1 MTMPAKGADAPAGV
15 VMRHRRPLLVYHG
28 TRRRFDTFSDAWWE
42 PGEEG
47 FFFTPRLAYARRFA
61 GRTGRVIAAH
71 LLMDRPYEV
80 TERQWGDGHG
90 LGLAEARAAGYDGYV
105 VRPYCDGTMW
115 IVFDPSRIVVLTPD
129 LDRQPL
135 LRGTPS

>member
-1 MTMPAKGADAPAGV
+1 MTTVTTGDAPAGV

-28 TRRRFDTFSDAWWE
+28 TRRRFDTFDIRRSE

-61 GRTGRVIAAH
+61 GREGRIVAAH
-71 LLMDRPYEV
+71 LLMDNPYEV
-80 TERQWGDGHG
+80 TGLQWANGEG
-90 LGLAEARAAGYDGYV
+90 LDLIEARAAGHDGYV
-105 VRPYCDGTMW
+105 VRPYPDGTMW
-115 IVFDPSRIVVLTPD
+115 IVFEASRIVVLTPD

-135 LRGTPS
+135 QRSMAA